1 MDFTI
6 EKLPHRFA
14 KTSVSLSLTFVIIFP
29 CVVPGKGE
37 PNPPQTPAQTPT
49 LAPESIIA
57 RERARLMSD
66 DEEARFD
73 AVIRLGALGRR
84 DAAQVAVA
92 GLDDKS
98 VRVRAAAVNAI
109 GRLSQLDLTVNL
121 LKALADKNE
130 FVREQ
135 AAFAAG
141 NAPNGN
147 QIIANRLIEI
157 LRTDNSAAVSGA
169 VVFALGN
176 LRSETA
182 VPDLI
187 EVLNYTQQSRGLFRR
202 SSRRRR
208 IQGNEFVRREAAIAL
223 GLIGDRRAVPTL
235 IAQLNGERTPD
246 DVRRE
251 AARALGLIGDVSARG
266 ALQAVLTA
274 RDVYLAEIAFNALRR
289 IKGGS

>member
-1 MDFTI
+1 VNLII
-6 EKLPHRFA
+6 EKLSRHFA
-14 KTSVSLSLTFVIIFP
+14 KTGVCVLLIFVIIFS
-29 CVVPGKGE
+29 CVVAGKGE
-37 PNPPQTPAQTPT
+37 PNPPQTSTQTST

-84 DAAQVAVA
+84 DAAQVAAA

-109 GRLSQLDLTVNL
+109 GRLSQVDLTVNL

-141 NAPNGN
+141 NAQGN
-147 QIIANRLIEI
+147 QIIANRLMEI
-157 LRTDNSAAVSGA
+157 LRTDNSAAVCGA

-208 IQGNEFVRREAAIAL
+208 IQENEFVRREAAVAL
-223 GLIGDRRAVPTL
+223 GLIGDRRAVPVL

-251 AARALGLIGDVSARG
+251 AARALGLIGDVSAKP

-274 RDVYLAEIAFNALRR
+274 RDVYLAEIAFDALRR
-289 IKGGS
+289 IEGGS

>member
-1 MDFTI
+1 MSFTV
-6 EKLPHRFA
+6 EKLSHRVA
-14 KTSVSLSLTFVIIFP
+14 KIGVSLSLIFAITLS
-29 CVVPGKGE
+29 CVVSGRGE
-37 PNPPQTPAQTPT
+37 PNPPQTSTQTST
-49 LAPESIIA
+49 LAPELIIA
-57 RERARLMSD
+57 RERERLMSD

-84 DAAQVAVA
+84 DAARVAA
-92 GLDDKS
+92 TGLDDKS
-98 VRVRAAAVNAI
+98 VRVRAAAINSI
-109 GRLSQLDLTVNL
+109 GRLSQADLTINL

-141 NAPNGN
+141 NARDNS
-147 QIIANRLIEI
+147 IIANRLIEM
-157 LRTDNSAAVSGA
+157 LRTDKSAAVCGA

-176 LRSETA
+176 LRSETS

-202 SSRRRR
+202 SSRRQR
-208 IQGNEFVRREAAIAL
+208 IQENEFVRREAAIAL
-223 GLIGDRRAVPTL
+223 GLIRDRRAVPTL

-251 AARALGLIGDVSARG
+251 AARALGLIGDVSAKP

-274 RDVYLAEIAFNALRR
+274 RDVYLAEIAFDALRR
-289 IKGGS
+289 LERGS

>member
-1 MDFTI
+1 MGFTI
-6 EKLPHRFA
+6 EKLSHHFA
-14 KTSVSLSLTFVIIFP
+14 KTGVCLSLIFVITFS
-29 CVVPGKGE
+29 CVVSGKGE
-37 PNPPQTPAQTPT
+37 SNQSQTPT

-84 DAAQVAVA
+84 DAAQIAA
-92 GLDDKS
+92 IGLDDKS
-98 VRVRAAAVNAI
+98 VRVRAAAINAI
-109 GRLSQLDLTVNL
+109 ERLSPSDLTANL

-141 NAPNGN
+141 NAHGN
-147 QIIANRLIEI
+147 QIIANRLMEI
-157 LRTDNSAAVSGA
+157 LRTDNSAAVVGA
-169 VVFALGN
+169 VVFALGV
-176 LRSETA
+176 LRSEA
-182 VPDLI
+182 SVPDLI
-187 EVLNYTQQSRGLFRR
+187 EVLNYSQQSRGLFRR

-208 IQGNEFVRREAAIAL
+208 IQENEFVRREAAIAL
-223 GLIGDRRAVPTL
+223 GLIGDRRAVPVL

-251 AARALGLIGDVSARG
+251 AARALGLIGDVSAKP

-289 IKGGS
+289 IEGGS

>member
-1 MDFTI
+1 MSFTI
-6 EKLPHRFA
+6 EKLSHQFA
-14 KTSVSLSLTFVIIFP
+14 KTGVCLSLIFVIIFS
-29 CVVPGKGE
+29 CVVSGAGKSKQS
-37 PNPPQTPAQTPT
+37 QTAT

-84 DAAQVAVA
+84 DAAQVAAA

-98 VRVRAAAVNAI
+98 VRVRAAAINAI
-109 GRLSQLDLTVNL
+109 NRLSPSDLTVNL

-135 AAFAAG
+135 AAYAAG
-141 NAPNGN
+141 NTRGN
-147 QIIANRLIEI
+147 QIIQTRLMEI
-157 LRTDNSAAVSGA
+157 LRTDKSAEVSGA

-176 LRSETA
+176 LKSEA
-182 VPDLI
+182 SVPALI
-187 EVLNYTQQSRGLFRR
+187 EVLTYTQKSKGLFRR
-202 SSRRRR
+202 SSRLQR
-208 IQGNEFVRREAAIAL
+208 IQENEFVRRGAAIAL

-251 AARALGLIGDVSARG
+251 AARALGLIGDVSARS

-289 IKGGS
+289 IERKS